1 MNFTNTVKKY
11 ILLLLLFGYGFRE
24 KYNLYKFILGKKNV
38 FELYTLFIYGFS
50 SVILVDTLLHMF
62 PKRLKM

>member
-24 KYNLYKFILGKKNV
+24 KYNLYKFILGKKMYLNYIHC
-38 FELYTLFIYGFS
+38 LYMDFLLLFWLTRFYIY
-50 SVILVDTLLHMF
+50 F
-62 PKRLKM
+62 PKD